1 MVSPVLLIAVPLG
14 LAFCV
19 PLVGLASTK
28 ATRFVPI
35 VAALFNIVLALRL
48 LPRALEAPLVV
59 RLGGFSAP
67 FAITLYAGPLGLLL
81 AALVAFAGAVIGV
94 YAVRYITEGATARY
108 HTLYLLLLTGAT
120 GVVLTG
126 DVFNLFVFFEILCIS
141 SYALVAYLGD
151 RGGLEASAKYLI
163 QGAVGSGLFLL
174 GIGLLYG
181 LTGTLNMA
189 GIAERIG
196 TVGPVPAFVSLA
208 LIVAGLGVEAAIF
221 PLNAWL
227 PDAHSSAPS
236 TISAILSGIAIEV
249 GLYAVVRM
257 VFTVF
262 GASDMLLFFVFLGVL
277 TVLVGEICALAQSNI
292 KRMLAYSSIGQIG
305 LILFA
310 VSLASSAAVAAGLFQ
325 LISHT
330 LSKVVLFLAVG
341 YMVYRSGSMEIVSLE
356 GMGRRMPLTS
366 LAFAVAAFSLV
377 GLPPFAG
384 FPSKFM
390 IVRAAVAEAG
400 PVFLVLVGL
409 VLVATV
415 IEGAYFFRV
424 VQRLYFRKA
433 QEEDGGSEVVSRD
446 VTGPDAP
453 RYEAPAGALVPM
465 FVVVALIV
473 AIGVY
478 PDAITGLLESAA
490 SELLETTDYVR
501 SVLG

>member
-1 MVSPVLLIAVPLG
+1 MSPVLLIAVPLG

-19 PLVGLASTK
+19 PLIGLASKK
-28 ATRFVPI
+28 AAKLVPI
-35 VAALFNIVLALRL
+35 VASLFNLIVSVSL
-48 LPRALEAPLVV
+48 LPSALDSPIIA
-59 RLGGFSAP
+59 RLGGFSEP
-67 FAITLYAGPLGLLL
+67 FCIVLYAGPVGLMLS
-81 AALVAFAGAVIGV
+81 ALVALAGFVIAI
-94 YAVRYITEGATARY
+94 YALRYIDKGPTTKY
-108 HTLYLLLLTGAT
+108 HTLYTLLLVGAT

-141 SYALVAYLGD
+141 SYALVAYFGD
-151 RGGLEASAKYLI
+151 RGGLEASAKYLV

-174 GIGLLYG
+174 GVGLLYG

-189 GIAERIG
+189 DIAQRIG

-208 LIVAGLGVEAAIF
+208 LIVAGLGVEAAVF

-262 GASDMLLFFVFLGVL
+262 GATDVLMFLVFLGVL
-277 TVLVGEICALAQSNI
+277 TVVVGEMCALAQKNI
-292 KRMLAYSSIGQIG
+292 KRMLAYSSVGQIG

-310 VSLASSAAVAAGLFQ
+310 VSIASSASVSGGLFQ
-325 LISHT
+325 LVSHT
-330 LSKVVLFLAVG
+330 MSKVVLFLAAG
-341 YMVYRSGSMEIVSLE
+341 YMICRSGSTEISSLE

-366 LAFAVAAFSLV
+366 FAFAVAAFSLV

-390 IVRAAVAEAG
+390 IVRAAVAEQG
-400 PVFLVLVGL
+400 PVFLVLVAI

-415 IEGAYFFRV
+415 VEGAYFFRV
-424 VQRLYFRKA
+424 VQTLYFKKRGYA
-433 QEEDGGSEVVSRD
+433 PGGPDVGDDVSR
-446 VTGPDAP
+446 
-453 RYEAPAGALVPM
+453 RHEAPAVALVPI
-465 FVVVALIV
+465 FIVVALII

-478 PDAITGLLESAA
+478 PDAITGVLNSAA
-490 SELLETTDYVR
+490 SELLERTHYIR